1 MSFIKGIIGP
11 HWGELEEMIFR
22 LSVSPGAEAAQED
35 GQVTLPCNITHLRTL
50 FPLCFVS
57 VLRVFNLNSNT

>member
-11 HWGELEEMIFR
+11 HRGELEEMIFR

-35 GQVTLPCNITHLRTL
+35 GQVTLPCNITHLRTVSL
-50 FPLCFVS
+50 YFVS
-57 VLRVFNLNSNT
+57 VLHVFNLNIKT

>member
-35 GQVTLPCNITHLRTL
+35 CQVTLPCNITHLRTVSL
-50 FPLCFVS
+50 YFVS
-57 VLRVFNLNSNT
+57 VLHVFNLNIKT